1 MKQITNLLVASSL
14 AIGSVS
20 ITYADT
26 NVTDIESRTAASKA
40 ATGTFLKRLGGT
52 LKSEMKTGGPE
63 AAVKVCQEVA
73 PNIANEISLK
83 NGWQVTRVSA
93 KPRNSMMALPDAWEQ
108 TALQDFEKRAA
119 KGEKYKDMFKAEV
132 VNEPAGKSFRFM
144 KAIGVAPQCLSC
156 HGSSDQ
162 IPQKLQAQFKS
173 LYPHD
178 MATGYKVGD
187 LRGAVSIKQ
196 PLKN

>member
-1 MKQITNLLVASSL
+1 MKQVSSLLVASTL
-14 AIGSVS
+14 AFGSIS
-20 ITYADT
+20 IAYADSS
-26 NVTDIESRTAASKA
+26 VTDIESRTASSKVE
-40 ATGTFLKRLGGT
+40 TGAFLKRLGGT
-52 LKSEMKTGGPE
+52 LKSEMKAGGPE

-73 PNIANEISLK
+73 PNIANDISLK
-83 NGWQVTRVSA
+83 NGWQVTRVSS

-132 VNEPAGKSFRFM
+132 VNEPAGKSFRYM

-156 HGSSDQ
+156 HGSPEQ
-162 IPQKLQAQFKS
+162 IPQKLQAQFKD

-196 PLKN
+196 PLNK